1 MSDEDSSSDEEFVV
15 GHLFDEE
22 LVDLFDDEVDTSPAN
37 NAPTALALWAW
48 EGPQQCWC
56 SACQVLSQHLAS
68 DPR

>member
-48 EGPQQCWC
+48 DGP
-56 SACQVLSQHLAS
+56 QHLAS

>member
-15 GHLFDEE
+15 GHLF
-22 LVDLFDDEVDTSPAN
+22 DEVDTSPAN

-48 EGPQQCWC
+48 EGPQ
-56 SACQVLSQHLAS
+56 HLAS

>member
-22 LVDLFDDEVDTSPAN
+22 LDLFDDEVDTSPAN

-48 EGPQQCWC
+48 EGPQ
-56 SACQVLSQHLAS
+56 HLAS